1 MIKPEFA
8 ITADGSQLDQRTIT
22 DSYIKAVNVNRNIVI
37 HAQAAQMELYEVCK
51 GLKEMRDGKLYKE
64 LGYQNFEEYCETE
77 VGIRRRAAYK
87 YISIADNISDNFVHA
102 HAQNAG
108 SEKLYLLSTLS
119 ESDREELTERV
130 DVEET
135 TTRQLKAEIDKLKAE
150 KAKQADELQDVYSN
164 RDRLQE
170 QVSTLEQQ
178 VQELEAR
185 PIEVA
190 AVSASDEVEKMRLA
204 MNKNSAE
211 WGKRYDALQEENLAH
226 ERQLHQTYKQQMDE
240 QKASY
245 EKQLAAAQAQEQSSM
260 ADETAVF
267 KAYFSIA
274 YQAFQNL
281 VQFAQQ
287 AQGKQMMQTKIRKLT
302 DTVLQSLEG

>member
-8 ITADGSQLDQRTIT
+8 ITADGSQLDKRTIT

-77 VGIRRRAAYK
+77 VGIKRRQAYN
-87 YISIADNISDNFVHA
+87 YISIIENLSSDFVHPS
-102 HAQNAG
+102 AQKLG
-108 SEKLYLLSTLS
+108 VKKLYLLSTLS

-178 VQELEAR
+178 VQELESR

-211 WGKRYDALQEENLAH
+211 WGKRYDALQEENLAR
-226 ERQLHQTYKQQMDE
+226 ERELHQTYKQQMDE

-245 EKQLAAAQAQEQSSM
+245 EKQLAEAQAQEQSGT

-287 AQGKQMMQTKIRKLT
+287 AQDKQMMQTKIRKLT

>member
-8 ITADGSQLDQRTIT
+8 ITADGSHLDARTIT

-77 VGIRRRAAYK
+77 VGISRQQCYK
-87 YISIADNISDNFVHA
+87 YISIIENLNGDFVNPGL
-102 HAQNAG
+102 QKLG
-108 SEKLYLLSTLS
+108 VKKLYLLSTLS
-119 ESDREELTERV
+119 ESDREELTDRV
-130 DVEET
+130 DIEET

-150 KAKQADELQDVYSN
+150 KARQADELQDVYSN

-170 QVSTLEQQ
+170 QVSTLERQ

-245 EKQLAAAQAQEQSSM
+245 EKQLAAVQAQEQSGM

-267 KAYFSIA
+267 KAYFSVA

>member
-8 ITADGSQLDQRTIT
+8 ITADGSQLDARTIT

-77 VGIRRRAAYK
+77 VGISRQQCYK
-87 YISIADNISDNFVHA
+87 YISIIENLNGDFVNPGL
-102 HAQNAG
+102 QKLG
-108 SEKLYLLSTLS
+108 VKKLYLLSTLS
-119 ESDREELTERV
+119 ESDREELTDRV
-130 DVEET
+130 DIEET

-150 KAKQADELQDVYSN
+150 KARQADELQDVYSN

-170 QVSTLEQQ
+170 QVSTLERQ

-245 EKQLAAAQAQEQSSM
+245 EKQLAAVQAQEHSGM

-267 KAYFSIA
+267 KAYFSVA

>member
-8 ITADGSQLDQRTIT
+8 ITADGSQLDARTIT

-37 HAQAAQMELYEVCK
+37 HAQTAQMELYEVCK

-77 VGIRRRAAYK
+77 VGISRQQCYK
-87 YISIADNISDNFVHA
+87 YISIIENLNGDFVNPDL
-102 HAQNAG
+102 QKLG
-108 SEKLYLLSTLS
+108 VKKLYLLSTLS
-119 ESDREELTERV
+119 ESDREELTDRV
-130 DVEET
+130 DIEET

-150 KAKQADELQDVYSN
+150 KARQADELQDVYSN

-170 QVSTLEQQ
+170 QVSTLERQ

-226 ERQLHQTYKQQMDE
+226 ERQLHKTYRQQMDSLREEYE
-240 QKASY
+240 QKLAQMDCSDSTTMIDTY
-245 EKQLAAAQAQEQSSM
+245 IACVKDTIRSAVMRIVGKGFSLRRLQTELEIELQKLQKLIQEEEK
-260 ADETAVF
+260 
-267 KAYFSIA
+267 
-274 YQAFQNL
+274 
-281 VQFAQQ
+281 
-287 AQGKQMMQTKIRKLT
+287 
-302 DTVLQSLEG
+302 